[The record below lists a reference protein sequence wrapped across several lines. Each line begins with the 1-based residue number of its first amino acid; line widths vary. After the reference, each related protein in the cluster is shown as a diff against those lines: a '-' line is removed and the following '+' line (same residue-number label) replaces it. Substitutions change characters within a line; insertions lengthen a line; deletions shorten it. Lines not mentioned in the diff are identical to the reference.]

1 MNKHHKRNRRGVSG
15 NPRRRSEQLDHHI
28 DYDVR
33 ILDPNMTTEE
43 LDAIRPTCGECGATG
58 RFLETAEDI
67 RQSFGPVVP
76 TLPPLARYWGC
87 DECGAYGI
95 AGFM

>member
-43 LDAIRPTCGECGATG
+43 LVACR
-58 RFLETAEDI
+58 
-67 RQSFGPVVP
+67 
-76 TLPPLARYWGC
+76 
-87 DECGAYGI
+87 
-95 AGFM
+95 